1 MGKIKLGSG
10 IQSQVIETPQLIN
23 EVIPNVLQP
32 EIIIQ
37 KEYIEVPVEK
47 IIEKPIE
54 IIKFV
59 EKIIEIPVEKI
70 IEIEKEVERIVEV
83 EKIIEKR
90 IEVISEDSIKA
101 LESLKLEVISKGK
114 LVSEFEEILN
124 KKNKEVKKLQYI
136 MAVLAIIA
144 IIGLVL

>member
-1 MGKIKLGSG
+1 MGKIRLGSG
-10 IQSQVIETPQLIN
+10 IQSTVINTPQLID
-23 EVIPNVLQP
+23 EGVPSVLQP

-54 IIKFV
+54 VIKYI
-59 EKIIEIPVEKI
+59 EKIIEVPVEKLVT
-70 IEIEKEVERIVEV
+70 IEKEVERIVEV

-90 IEVISEDSIKA
+90 IEVISEDSIK
-101 LESLKLEVISKGK
+101 EMNSLKDTLSNKENLLKEIEGNLE
-114 LVSEFEEILN
+114 
-124 KKNKEVKKLQYI
+124 KKNKDIKKLQYI
-136 MAVLAIIA
+136 MAVLAVIA